1 MSRTPHNTTAI
12 PVTTHPDDSPA
23 MQAALGWLTQAGLR
37 FTRPTRYQL
46 KIGPLSFYPD
56 KGTLY
61 RDGDRQALPER
72 GLPALQAL
80 LGNHQPRASG
90 RPSDQARPLHR
101 SDRTRPSQPGSDN
114 QDGHDDG
121 RLAPH
126 ELELNNLL
134 GD

>member
-1 MSRTPHNTTAI
+1 MSRTRHSPTITPTSYA
-12 PVTTHPDDSPA
+12 DDSQA
-23 MQAALGWLTQAGLR
+23 MRAALRWLAQAGLR

-80 LGNHQPRASG
+80 LGNHQPRTSG

-114 QDGHDDG
+114 QDGHHDG
-121 RLAPH
+121 RLAPMSS
-126 ELELNNLL
+126 N
-134 GD
+134 